1 MGLIDCLY
9 RIITD
14 QHTTNIKIEWFE
26 DRQNDCLAYW
36 MNEWMNDVLTTELLN
51 EWINRLM
58 NNIIVILVHKEEY
71 K

>member
-1 MGLIDCLY
+1 MGLVDCLY

-36 MNEWMNDVLTTELLN
+36 MNEWVNECIDDWIT
-51 EWINRLM
+51 EWIDKSIN
-58 NNIIVILVHKEEY
+58 V
-71 K
+71 